1 MGSAADLLPAFAA
14 GLALGA
20 VFFGGL
26 WWTVRRLAVAPRPSR
41 LLWQSFALRFA
52 IALAGFYAAA
62 NGRGGALA
70 VAVLGFLVMR
80 ELIARRFF
88 TRADASGGM
97 PWKS

>member
-26 WWTVRRLAVAPRPSR
+26 WWTVRRLAAAPRPSR
-41 LLWQSFALRFA
+41 LLWQSFVLRFG
-52 IALAGFYAAA
+52 IALAGFYAVA

-88 TRADASGGM
+88 PRADSPGGM